1 MIFIP
6 HRGRRSEAKIFISHV
21 LFVIKVNQRERLGF
35 LSFLE
40 AIVIVDAF
48 LIVFAKVR
56 RIVRQLHQGS
66 ISCLENRV
74 WPLLSW
80 NFLVLVNL
88 LRIRFR
94 LLRLKAVLATFEAVL
109 ELLRVKAVMR
119 AKLSFFQVLW
129 NHSLVLLL
137 SDLYGL
143 FSLPPDFSY
152 LNVLFF
158 RFIKLWTIT
167 WLVFR

>member
-6 HRGRRSEAKIFISHV
+6 HRGRRSEAKIFISYV
-21 LFVIKVNQRERLGF
+21 LFVIKVGQREMLGF

-40 AIVIVDAF
+40 VIVIVDAF

-74 WPLLSW
+74 WPLFSW
-80 NFLVLVNL
+80 NFLILVNL
-88 LRIRFR
+88 LRVRFR
-94 LLRLKAVLATFEAVL
+94 LLRLKAFL
-109 ELLRVKAVMR
+109 ELFRVKAVMR
-119 AKLSFFQVLW
+119 VNLSIFQVLW
-129 NHSLVLLL
+129 NHSLVFLL
-137 SDLYGL
+137 SDRYGL
-143 FSLPPDFSY
+143 FSLAPDFSY

-167 WLVFR
+167 WLVVG